1 MKNKRILI
9 IGGTGALGKTLI
21 KKYHQDNTIM
31 IFSRDEHKHV
41 DLLKEYPNIKSHLGD
56 IRDKDSI
63 TNSFSRFKPQVVIN
77 TAALKHVP
85 ICEENA
91 MESVK
96 TNILGHQN
104 LIEVTSKA
112 WVGKIVGFVCAAGGN
127 NSYMAPVSMMN
138 SLMLHN
144 RCLIIPRFVYASS
157 EDFLNDNSFNDDIK
171 ERLEQLVNEAIK
183 LKGVYK

>member
-1 MKNKRILI
+1 MNLI
-9 IGGTGALGKTLI
+9 ISGSLSSNSKSRKMGLYAEKYFSSLFVNVEFINLSDYDIPLCDGDSCYDNI
-21 KKYHQDNTIM
+21 VVKKLNQKINQADTI
-31 IFSRDEHKHV
+31 IICGPVYNF
-41 DLLKEYPNIKSHLGD
+41 DLN
-56 IRDKDSI
+56 SI
-63 TNSFSRFKPQVVIN
+63 LR
-77 TAALKHVP
+77 
-85 ICEENA
+85 
-91 MESVK
+91 
-96 TNILGHQN
+96 N

-112 WVGKIVGFVCAAGGN
+112 WVGKIVGFICAAGGK